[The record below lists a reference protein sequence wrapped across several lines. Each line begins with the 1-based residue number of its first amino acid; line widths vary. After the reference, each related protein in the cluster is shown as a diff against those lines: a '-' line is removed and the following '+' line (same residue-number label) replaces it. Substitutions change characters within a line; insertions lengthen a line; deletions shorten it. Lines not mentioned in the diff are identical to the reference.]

1 MQHHA
6 KDDGVKLML
15 KTDFEPGKLSTR
27 ERDVLR
33 AVLPQLMLELIQSM
47 SEDGENEE

>member
-1 MQHHA
+1 MQHHTQ
-6 KDDGVKLML
+6 DDGVKLML
-15 KTDFEPGKLSTR
+15 KADFEPGKLSTH

-47 SEDGENEE
+47 PDSDDEE